1 MIASNQIS
9 YRSKV
14 RSRRLDPG
22 QLKVA
27 VSCLKSQDSICDL
40 AISPHPMSIQST
52 LSKFAADIVFKTF
65 VEFI

>member
-9 YRSKV
+9 YRFRV
-14 RSRRLDPG
+14 RSPRLDPD
-22 QLKVA
+22 QLKVI
-27 VSCLKSQDSICDL
+27 SCLKSQDSICDL

-52 LSKFAADIVFKTF
+52 LSIFAADIVFKTF